1 MEHSHALQ
9 LYGTAGVRYN
19 VGAMT
24 RSDVQLMLD
33 VKAGDDASFNLL
45 LQKYRTPLINFLFRM
60 VRDSATA
67 EDLAQE
73 VFLRV
78 YRARKQY
85 SPSAKFTTW
94 LFRIATNLALNSVRD
109 NRHRQMDVSID
120 ASVEDDEAPLQLP
133 AREMRI
139 DEHMIERDRAEFIRQ
154 AISSL
159 PEKQRAAVLLHKYE
173 EMDYAEIAKILECSE
188 SALKSLLFRAYETL
202 RVQLA
207 PLVAQPVA
215 RRAGE
220 GRPS

>member
-1 MEHSHALQ
+1 MEHSHVLQ

-120 ASVEDDEAPLQLP
+120 APVEEDETPLQLP

-159 PEKQRAAVLLHKYE
+159 PEKQRVAVLLHKYE